1 MISKALTRSQTDA
14 PPQATIVG
22 DQPHWYTR
30 APLHIVVIVISVIW
44 LVPTV
49 SLLFTSVRNIQDIN
63 SSIWWTILIKPH
75 QFTLENYHGVLQA
88 AGSIGMGQA
97 FLNSVFITIPATI
110 FPIVIGAW
118 AAYAFAW
125 LRFPLRNTI
134 FLMMVALQVIPLQM
148 LLIPLL
154 RLFTQ
159 WGINGTYPALWIAH
173 TAFGLPLA
181 IYIMR
186 NFMSGIPYDLLESAR
201 IDGAGEVR
209 IFYSIILPL
218 ATPAIAAMAIF
229 QFMWVWNDLLLAL
242 VFSGPTTAPMTVIVR
257 TLVGEFG
264 GGWQFMTSAAFISMA
279 LPLIIFFSL
288 QRYFVAGL
296 TAGSVKG

>member
-14 PPQATIVG
+14 AQATIVG

-49 SLLFTSVRNIQDIN
+49 SLLFTSVRSIQDIN

-97 FLNSVFITIPATI
+97 FLNSVFITVPATI

-186 NFMSGIPYDLLESAR
+186 NFMSGIPYDLLESGR

>member
-1 MISKALTRSQTDA
+1 MISKALTGSQTDA
-14 PPQATIVG
+14 AQATIVG

-97 FLNSVFITIPATI
+97 FLNSVFITVPATI

-186 NFMSGIPYDLLESAR
+186 NFMSGIPYDLLESGR

-279 LPLIIFFSL
+279 LPLVIFFSL